1 MESVRYN
8 VCTFCQQTKLR
19 LEMNMEKM
27 KKQHSS
33 ELEEKEEE
41 LEDMRIKMQ
50 KKVPAKPLS
59 DNIMMESSYP
69 PSPYPTR
76 GMSFV
81 TCSLAWKREEREV
94 STPVIGGGVL

>member
-1 MESVRYN
+1 
-8 VCTFCQQTKLR
+8 
-19 LEMNMEKM
+19 MEKM

-41 LEDMRIKMQ
+41 LEDMRIKTQ

-59 DNIMMESSYP
+59 DNIMMESPYP
-69 PSPYPTR
+69 PFPYPTR

-81 TCSLAWKREEREV
+81 TCSSAWKREEREV
-94 STPVIGGGVL
+94 STPALGKGRGVF